1 MYWLRVDL
9 DEREHRLHREDCP
22 HIIPE
27 ETKTMGLSKLKTN
40 GGWIRFDSVGEA
52 MKYIKEN
59 QIPGLVDMCSFCKPL
74 DDLRAEPL
82 AKLQVKGVDSETN
95 PKPKEYPVTDTK
107 SIWKRLSKK
116 LLGKK

>member
-9 DEREHRLHREDCP
+9 EEGKHRLHREDCP
-22 HIIPE
+22 HILPE
-27 ETKTMGLSKLKTN
+27 ETRTMGLREMKKN
-40 GGWIRFDSVGEA
+40 GGWIEFDSVGEA

-74 DDLRAEPL
+74 DELRTEPL
-82 AKLQVKGVDSETN
+82 AKLQVKGVESGTN
-95 PKPKEYPVTDTK
+95 LKPKELTVTDTK

-116 LLGKK
+116 LGEK